1 LSQHGDR
8 YAMVLEPLQCD
19 APILVEPSTSPTSP
33 GDVDALALTMS
44 IEDFA
49 RVSHRE
55 GYSPDIL
62 LQLNQAAAE
71 RKQTVSQFLWQLLES
86 VGFVPADYRRALFER
101 TGYTSSHYIPHPV
114 ACHDPEPALVFLAP
128 GSEGSGSE
136 SVVPLRVASGMV
148 DLLPLHATWQQ
159 KSNPSQI
166 EYFSMCLLGE
176 VHGLSFADVLSDL
189 DPDSE
194 LADLLNERLRTEAR
208 HEAARLCAAL
218 GLSSERYASFRSA
231 RTAEPSRTGR
241 DRG

>member
-1 LSQHGDR
+1 
-8 YAMVLEPLQCD
+8 
-19 APILVEPSTSPTSP
+19 
-33 GDVDALALTMS
+33 
-44 IEDFA
+44 
-49 RVSHRE
+49 
-55 GYSPDIL
+55 
-62 LQLNQAAAE
+62 
-71 RKQTVSQFLWQLLES
+71 
-86 VGFVPADYRRALFER
+86 
-101 TGYTSSHYIPHPV
+101 
-114 ACHDPEPALVFLAP
+114 
-128 GSEGSGSE
+128 
-136 SVVPLRVASGMV
+136 MV